1 MFSSYF
7 QLKAAL
13 HFCFF
18 PQAYGCI
25 KTTQSYWKKLTLR
38 FTLEEWLSFLN
49 GKAQELK
56 TET

>member
-1 MFSSYF
+1 MVAQQEKFEGQDKGDLVSFLYST
-7 QLKAAL
+7 
-13 HFCFF
+13 
-18 PQAYGCI
+18 G
-25 KTTQSYWKKLTLR
+25 R